1 MTLYAHLDLT
11 ALAQAVH
18 ADHDDGVEVEGAASG
33 SGNWGYTSR
42 DGRRFALTGT
52 SVGLSIVEVTDPRR
66 PRNIAL
72 VPGDASQWREV
83 RTYGEYVYVTTE
95 AKTGL
100 DIVDM
105 RDPDHPRKVRTWD
118 DTFTSAHTLWI
129 DDERGL
135 LFANG
140 YYDTYSGTSTGFNGA
155 WGAYIFPGSD
165 LILASDINGGLF
177 VIGYTGP

>member
-1 MTLYAHLDLT
+1 MATRQNGGGAPCAVLLLCLPLACACGGRPAPLT
-11 ALAQAVH
+11 PSPLATPTPSEA
-18 ADHDDGVEVEGAASG
+18 GPSF
-33 SGNWGYTSR
+33 N
-42 DGRRFALTGT
+42 
-52 SVGLSIVEVTDPRR
+52 
-66 PRNIAL
+66 
-72 VPGDASQWREV
+72 

-118 DTFTSAHTLWI
+118 DTLTSAHTLWI